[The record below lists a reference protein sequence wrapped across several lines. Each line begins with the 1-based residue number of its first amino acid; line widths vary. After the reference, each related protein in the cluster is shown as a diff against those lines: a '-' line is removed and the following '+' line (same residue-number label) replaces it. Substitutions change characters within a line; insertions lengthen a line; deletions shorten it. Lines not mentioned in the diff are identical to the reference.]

1 MTSIAY
7 RPERPDDASLIDALI
22 HRAFG
27 PGRHAKAADRL
38 REGNR
43 LIPKLSFTAWEGE
56 RLVGSVRMWPVL
68 IGDAPVVFLGP
79 IAVEAEMRKHRI
91 GQTLVEMACEASAE
105 AGWRAVLLVGD
116 APYFGR
122 VGFEAE
128 PAACRHAGAGRPAAR
143 AAEGVARRWGRGD
156 GRIGDVLASLPI
168 KGRET
173 GSLGLPSPPG
183 SALESAHDQSQTR
196 PRRRDRGGQAGAR
209 ARVAAGASVASGAL
223 RRDRHPHPQGRGLV
237 PRRHAHRAR
246 GAGAAVLDGAAA

>member
-128 PAACRHAGAGRPAAR
+128 PARHVVMPGPVDQRRVLLKALREGG
-143 AAEGVARRWGRGD
+143 AEGMG
-156 GRIGDVLASLPI
+156 
-168 KGRET
+168 
-173 GSLGLPSPPG
+173 
-183 SALESAHDQSQTR
+183 
-196 PRRRDRGGQAGAR
+196 
-209 ARVAAGASVASGAL
+209 
-223 RRDRHPHPQGRGLV
+223 GLV
-237 PRRHAHRAR
+237 TS
-246 GAGAAVLDGAAA
+246 